1 MKSSLAVIL
10 LFFFFLSVAQIH
22 VGAKGGISIPNLKG
36 DNEQSKGYT
45 SRLGSYAGIAANF
58 QFSEYFSLQPEVNF
72 SPQGG
77 QRKGMQSV
85 PSDAIKGITLPPG
98 TKLYADFK
106 STTILNYIEIPVL
119 AKLTLG
125 HNKLTYYICAGPH
138 IAFLA
143 EAKTKPSRSSSLY
156 LDAGGTIPLML
167 NGNAFPPVSFNDNTD
182 IKESIKTI
190 NAGKSACIL
199 TFGGMWHERN
209 GGPGTGGKIER
220 IEINSGIPFLQ
231 SGAEIG
237 LVVHYYRHTI
247 VALGAGKIG

>member
-1 MKSSLAVIL
+1 MKNSLAVII
-10 LFFFFLSVAQIH
+10 LFFFISSAAQIH
-22 VGAKGGISIPNLKG
+22 IGAKGGISIPNLKG

-58 QFSEYFSLQPEVNF
+58 QLSKYFSLQPEINF

-85 PSDAIKGITLPPG
+85 PSDAINGITLPPG
-98 TKLYADFK
+98 TTLYANFK
-106 STTILNYIEIPVL
+106 NTTILNYIEIPVL

-138 IAFLA
+138 MAFLI
-143 EAKTKPSRSSSLY
+143 EAKTKTDGSSLLY

-167 NGNAFPPVSFNDNTD
+167 NGNSFPTVSFNGDTD

-190 NAGKSACIL
+190 NTGL
-199 TFGGMWHERN
+199 QGGLGLQYHL
-209 GGPGTGGKIER
+209 GPGNIFAEGRAILGLTDIQTNPERDGKNKTGSLVIAAGYLIKI
-220 IEINSGIPFLQ
+220 
-231 SGAEIG
+231 
-237 LVVHYYRHTI
+237 
-247 VALGAGKIG
+247 K